1 VNAFLQRLRDA
12 FEGLKPNERLLVGV
26 AGAGL
31 LAALVWLVLVQ
42 PILSQRDASAARIQ
56 AAELQIR
63 TVEDLAGRYAQVAGR
78 LDAVEQRIRSGPR
91 GEIFTTLEQL
101 AQQSAVKVDAM
112 EPRTTPAS
120 DAYQETKVQV
130 GLKDV
135 TLAQLVGYLHR
146 IESAPQLLSIK
157 TLRIRTRGDKPELL
171 DVTFTVSSF
180 EPI

>member
-1 VNAFLQRLRDA
+1 VNAFLKRVRDA
-12 FEGLKPNERLLVGV
+12 FEGLAPNERLLVSIAGGGLVV
-26 AGAGL
+26 AL
-31 LAALVWLVLVQ
+31 LWFALVQ
-42 PILSQRDASAARIQ
+42 PFLGQRDAAEARMA
-56 AAELQIR
+56 AAEQEIR
-63 TVEDLAGRYAQVAGR
+63 TVEDLTQRYVQVAGR
-78 LDAVEQRIRSGPR
+78 LEAVEQRIRSGPR
-91 GEIFTTLEQL
+91 GEIFTALEDM
-101 AQQSAVKVDAM
+101 AKQSAVKVDAM

-120 DAYQETKVQV
+120 DTYQETKVQV
-130 GLKDV
+130 GLKNV